1 MLIHGL
7 WMNGMELGVLR
18 RRLQHEYG
26 FDVHTFSYPTLHG
39 DLQSVCADLASDMER
54 TGAPRVHA
62 VAHSLGGAV
71 LYRALQNCNAPL
83 TGNAVLL
90 ASPLAGCKAAEGVSR
105 HPWLRGLIGPH
116 VLRELAGQHQRSLA
130 GVGSVGAIAGSRRLG
145 TGQFFA
151 HFDEANDGTVAVRE
165 TLVPGL
171 TDHIVLPHSHIGMLF
186 AEDVARQVAH
196 FLRCGS
202 FKRDGLESDSGRGAE
217 Q

>member
-7 WMNGMELGVLR
+7 WMNGMEFGVLR
-18 RRLQHEYG
+18 RRLQHEHG

-39 DLQSVCADLASDMER
+39 NLQSVCADLASDMQR
-54 TGAPRVHA
+54 IAASRVHA

-71 LYRALQNCNAPL
+71 LYRALQSCNAPL

-90 ASPLAGCKAAEGVSR
+90 ASPLAGCKAADGVAG
-105 HPWLRGLIGPH
+105 HPWLRNLIGPH
-116 VLRELAGQHQRSLA
+116 VLRELAGQHRRSLA
-130 GVGSVGAIAGSRRLG
+130 GIGAVGAIAGTRRLG

-171 TDHIVLPHSHIGMLF
+171 ADHIVLPHSHIGMLF
-186 AEDVARQVAH
+186 AEDVAQQVAH
-196 FLRCGS
+196 FLRRGS
-202 FKRDGLESDSGRGAE
+202 FRHEALETDGGHGA
-217 Q
+217 

>member
-18 RRLQHEYG
+18 RRLQHEHG

-39 DLQSVCADLASDMER
+39 DLQSVCADLASDMR
-54 TGAPRVHA
+54 RIGASRVHA

-71 LYRALQNCNAPL
+71 LYRALQRCNAPL

-90 ASPLAGCKAAEGVSR
+90 ASPLAGCKAADGVAR
-105 HPWLRGLIGPH
+105 HPWLRNLIGPH
-116 VLRELAGQHQRSLA
+116 VLRELAGPHQRSLA
-130 GVGSVGAIAGSRRLG
+130 GIGGVGAIAGTRRLG

-171 TDHIVLPHSHIGMLF
+171 ADHIVLPHSHIGMLF
-186 AEDVARQVAH
+186 AEDVAQQVAH
-196 FLRCGS
+196 FLRRGL
-202 FKRDGLESDSGRGAE
+202 FRHEGLETNSSHGA
-217 Q
+217 

>member
-18 RRLQHEYG
+18 RRLEHEHG

-39 DLQSVCADLASDMER
+39 DMRSVCADLASEMQR
-54 TGAPRVHA
+54 IGAPRVHA

-71 LYRALQNCNAPL
+71 LYRALQSGHAPL

-90 ASPLAGCKAAEGVSR
+90 ASPLAGCKAADGVSR
-105 HPWLRGLIGPH
+105 HPWLRNMIGPH
-116 VLRELAGQHQRSLA
+116 VLRELAGQHRRSLE
-130 GVGSVGAIAGSRRLG
+130 GIGGVGAIAGTRRLG

-165 TLVPGL
+165 TFVPGL
-171 TDHIVLPHSHIGMLF
+171 ADHIVLPHSHIGMLF
-186 AEDVARQVAH
+186 AEDVAQQVAH
-196 FLRCGS
+196 FLRRGS
-202 FKRDGLESDSGRGAE
+202 FRHEGLETNSGHGA
-217 Q
+217 

>member
-18 RRLQHEYG
+18 RRLQHEHG

-39 DLQSVCADLASDMER
+39 DLQSVCADLASDMR
-54 TGAPRVHA
+54 RIGASRVHA

-71 LYRALQNCNAPL
+71 LYRALQRCNAPL

-90 ASPLAGCKAAEGVSR
+90 ASPLAGCKAADGVAR
-105 HPWLRGLIGPH
+105 HPWLRNLIGPH
-116 VLRELAGQHQRSLA
+116 VLRELAGPHQRSLA
-130 GVGSVGAIAGSRRLG
+130 GIGGVGAIAGTRRLG

-171 TDHIVLPHSHIGMLF
+171 ADHIVLPHSHIGMLF
-186 AEDVARQVAH
+186 AEDVAQQVAH
-196 FLRCGS
+196 FLRRGS
-202 FKRDGLESDSGRGAE
+202 FRHEGLETNSSHGA
-217 Q
+217 